1 MAVGFPAV
9 RSSLN
14 RCGAWTYDAVMNVL
28 ATGGAGYIGSHA
40 VLRLLRDGHRVV
52 VVDNLFRGHRA
63 AIDAIA
69 KAAGEGA
76 KGRFSFVQGEISD
89 STLVR
94 KAMSDHA
101 VDTVMHFA
109 ALTYVGESVNQPLQ
123 YYRTNT
129 AGALSLIESAEACG
143 VQRFVFSST
152 AATYGEPPADK
163 VPIQE
168 TLAPAPINPY
178 GASKLMV
185 ERLLSDFNASQ
196 KAAGKPFAYA
206 CLRYFNVAG
215 CDRSGALGEHH
226 EPETHLVPI
235 VLQCLLG
242 LRPQAENTLSIFGD
256 DYPTPDGTCVRDY
269 VHVEDLVDAH
279 VTVMNALKPGDG
291 RIYNLGIGNGL
302 SVKQIVQSV
311 ERVTG
316 MKVKTKIGPRR
327 AGDPATLYA
336 DPGKIARE
344 IGWKAKITN
353 VDEIVASAWAW
364 FKANPKGYAK

>member
-1 MAVGFPAV
+1 
-9 RSSLN
+9 
-14 RCGAWTYDAVMNVL
+14 MNVL

-40 VLRLLRDGHRVV
+40 VLRLLREGHRVV
-52 VVDNLFRGHRA
+52 VVDNLYRGHRA
-63 AIDAIA
+63 VIEAVGR
-69 KAAGEGA
+69 AAGAGVRDRLSFIEGD
-76 KGRFSFVQGEISD
+76 ISD
-89 STLVR
+89 SGRVCR
-94 KAMSDHA
+94 AMREHA
-101 VDTVMHFA
+101 VDTLMHFA
-109 ALTYVGESVNQPLQ
+109 ALTYVGESVHQPLE
-123 YYRTNT
+123 YYRVNA
-129 AGALSLIESAEACG
+129 AGTLSLIECCAACG
-143 VQRFVFSST
+143 VERFVFSST
-152 AATYGEPPADK
+152 AATYGEPPTGQ
-163 VPIQE
+163 VPIRE
-168 TLAPAPINPY
+168 TLVPAPINPY
-178 GASKLMV
+178 GASKLMA
-185 ERLLSDFNASQ
+185 ERMLADFNALQ
-196 KAAGKPFAYA
+196 LAKGKPFAYA

-242 LRPQAENTLSIFGD
+242 LRPQAENTLSVFGD
-256 DYPTPDGTCVRDY
+256 DYSTPDGTCVRDY

-302 SVKQIVQSV
+302 SVRQIVQSV

-364 FKANPKGYAK
+364 FKANPKGYAN